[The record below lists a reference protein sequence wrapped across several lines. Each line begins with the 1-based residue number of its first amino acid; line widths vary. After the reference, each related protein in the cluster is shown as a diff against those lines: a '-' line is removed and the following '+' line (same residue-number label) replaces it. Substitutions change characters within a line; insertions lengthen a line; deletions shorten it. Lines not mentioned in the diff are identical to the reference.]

1 MGGLCLSFVDDVD
14 SGGGKGGGNDVRGVE
29 SFAKAEA
36 AGGGTDY
43 RDEGIVDGNLPHGVA
58 GEEFV
63 VEAKPDGADADEQ
76 GQINQSRHGDV
87 GQRAVE
93 KHAGGNE
100 QETADG
106 KAVACTH
113 KDIDAFVQTTGEE
126 RGTCSAEGVE
136 DNHAIAPK
144 GESSSC
150 TVPDIQ
156 YHDAGKAKYASPY
169 LAGRHAVALEKETGK
184 EDNGK
189 DAERIENGRTCSR
202 SVGESDVEAG
212 VVERRA
218 QQGIKQ
224 YKAPVAVASGCEALA
239 GKLCHGEDEES

>member
-1 MGGLCLSFVDDVD
+1 MGELCLSFVDDVD

-29 SFAKAEA
+29 SFAQAEA

-58 GEEFV
+58 SEELV
-63 VEAKPDGADADEQ
+63 VEAKPNGADADEQ
-76 GQINQSRHGDV
+76 YQINKTRHSDV

-93 KHAGGNE
+93 KHSGGKE
-100 QETADG
+100 QEPTDG

-113 KDIDAFVQTTGEE
+113 KDIDALVQTTGEE
-126 RGTCSAEGVE
+126 RGTCSAEGIE
-136 DNHAIAPK
+136 DNHTVAPK
-144 GESSSC
+144 GEGSSAAVS
-150 TVPDIQ
+150 DIEN
-156 YHDAGKAKYASPY
+156 HDAGKTEHASPY
-169 LAGRHAVALEKETGK
+169 LAGGHAVALEKETGK

-189 DAERIENGRTCSR
+189 DAERIEDGGTCTR